1 MQVFDRF
8 IVSLFTEHH
17 VFSLSSSS
25 VILFCKITGLV
36 AEINRQVSSANNRGV
51 LLIALFRS
59 FTYIKNRSG
68 PREDPW
74 GTP

>member
-1 MQVFDRF
+1 MHVFDRF

-25 VILFCKITGLV
+25 VILFCKITGLE
-36 AEINRQVSSANNRGV
+36 AEINRQVSSANKRGV